1 MSCLGYKGGIGTS
14 SRSIGSY
21 TVGCLVLTNYGKKED
36 WQYSRHGN
44 RLQLQPPSQSQ
55 ALPDGSIIIVLAT
68 DAPLDARQLKRL
80 SKRGALGL
88 GRTGSYAANGSGDIV
103 LSFSTAF
110 KVPHVF
116 PRHLMTYHFLHDS
129 DPQLNQLFAAS
140 ADAVEEAILNAL
152 CAAGPMTGFNGH
164 QRTSF
169 TDALR
174 K

>member
-1 MSCLGYKGGIGTS
+1 
-14 SRSIGSY
+14 
-21 TVGCLVLTNYGKKED
+21 
-36 WQYSRHGN
+36 
-44 RLQLQPPSQSQ
+44 
-55 ALPDGSIIIVLAT
+55 
-68 DAPLDARQLKRL
+68 
-80 SKRGALGL
+80 
-88 GRTGSYAANGSGDIV
+88 
-103 LSFSTAF
+103 
-110 KVPHVF
+110 
-116 PRHLMTYHFLHDS
+116 MTYHFLHDS